1 MSNFETK
8 GFNGLMKMAQEKANS
23 KECFGENF
31 NTSETSDYYK
41 ITAPFITL
49 AAYLEDKIISIAR
62 GLSLYYAQNE
72 ELDNLL
78 DRFPRRQGSK
88 SYVRCQVTAN
98 SYVVVNEKDI
108 LIETAEGIRFENI
121 EQFEISNFKTKTIQF
136 RATITGEEGNISEN
150 SITKVVSAPAGIINV
165 QNLEVG
171 EGGLTAENDYDYVQR
186 FLSGNQEGEWALEPV
201 KAAVRAL
208 AGVKSC
214 EGMRNNTLQEFP
226 NGLKPKSIWIVV
238 DGGIKEEIAQ
248 TIYSHIHT
256 PDTQG
261 SIEVNV
267 ETSVSGHTET
277 IRFDRPTEVLV
288 DTQLVIDSSDEEAIR
303 ELLKEYVNNAGLGAK
318 LSAGVF
324 IGDWL
329 CGKGYKYY
337 DFDLKFKRSSED
349 TFKTSLQLLFN
360 EKSKVS
366 EE

>member
-1 MSNFETK
+1 
-8 GFNGLMKMAQEKANS
+8 
-23 KECFGENF
+23 
-31 NTSETSDYYK
+31 
-41 ITAPFITL
+41 
-49 AAYLEDKIISIAR
+49 
-62 GLSLYYAQNE
+62 
-72 ELDNLL
+72 
-78 DRFPRRQGSK
+78 
-88 SYVRCQVTAN
+88 
-98 SYVVVNEKDI
+98 
-108 LIETAEGIRFENI
+108 
-121 EQFEISNFKTKTIQF
+121 
-136 RATITGEEGNISEN
+136 
-150 SITKVVSAPAGIINV
+150 
-165 QNLEVG
+165 
-171 EGGLTAENDYDYVQR
+171 
-186 FLSGNQEGEWALEPV
+186 
-201 KAAVRAL
+201 
-208 AGVKSC
+208 
-214 EGMRNNTLQEFP
+214 MRNNTLQEFP